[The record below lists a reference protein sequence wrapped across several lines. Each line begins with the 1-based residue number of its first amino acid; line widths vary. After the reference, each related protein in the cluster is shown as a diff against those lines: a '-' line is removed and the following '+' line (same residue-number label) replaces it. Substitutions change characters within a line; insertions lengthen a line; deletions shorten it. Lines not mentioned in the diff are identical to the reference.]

1 MIKGGKKMA
10 PLQKRALYGMLF
22 GMLWAIALVI
32 VFIVMGGASAFN
44 EDSGFRLT
52 IDGIWIG
59 GLAAYLIL
67 FQIVRKP
74 GQFDERDKS
83 VLDWSSKVQW
93 ITVIFSMVGWII
105 ALSEKYRTEGQ
116 VPIIFLYLMFI
127 FTLAASSIAQ
137 SVGIL
142 IGYWRINRHA

>member
-1 MIKGGKKMA
+1 MA

-22 GMLWAIALVI
+22 GILWAIALVI

-44 EDSGFRLT
+44 EDAGFRMT

-59 GLAAYLIL
+59 GLVVYLIL
-67 FQIVRKP
+67 FQIIRKP

-105 ALSEKYRTEGQ
+105 ALSEKYRTEGR

-137 SVGIL
+137 SAGIL
-142 IGYWRINRHA
+142 IGYWRISHHA